1 MGISNEHYEAQ
12 EAASDVRAFMA
23 SYGADCEVLPA
34 GDRVV
39 IHIPLQSVTDLVTAS
54 RIRGHLVERTRRNL
68 EPV

>member
-1 MGISNEHYEAQ
+1 MSNGHYEAQ

-54 RIRGHLVERTRRNL
+54 HIRGHVVSRPRPSL
-68 EPV
+68 ESV

>member
-1 MGISNEHYEAQ
+1 MSNGHYEAQ

-39 IHIPLQSVTDLVTAS
+39 IHIPLQSVTDLLSAS
-54 RIRGHLVERTRRNL
+54 LIRGHVVSRPRPSL
-68 EPV
+68 ESV

>member
-1 MGISNEHYEAQ
+1 MSNGHYEAQ

-54 RIRGHLVERTRRNL
+54 RIRGHIVSTSRGNL
-68 EPV
+68 ETV

>member
-1 MGISNEHYEAQ
+1 MVNGHYEAQ

-39 IHIPLQSVTDLVTAS
+39 IHIPLQSVIDLLSTA
-54 RIRGHLVERTRRNL
+54 RIRGHAVTRPRFLL
-68 EPV
+68 ESA